1 MFLFGGKATPRY
13 LIFIYIN
20 YQKVAMAASPKIGE
34 SATNIP
40 SVDGMMNTTAICK
53 LKGSL
58 DVLISPLTIEAIQ
71 R

>member
-1 MFLFGGKATPRY
+1 
-13 LIFIYIN
+13 
-20 YQKVAMAASPKIGE
+20 MAASPKIGE